1 MSRPLSLLC
10 CLAWLLLVPPP
21 LEAGEAR
28 AALARA
34 SDGLVSVQAGFEQR
48 VYNGDGSLRETATGT
63 LALKAPRLFL
73 WHYLTPYEQLVVADG
88 THVWLH
94 DVDLEQVSV
103 RRQADAEA
111 QSPLVV
117 LTDPGSLDTRYRV
130 SEAGRRDGLDWLR
143 LEPLDDD
150 GSFSR
155 AELGL
160 DGQGVARMDLVDSL
174 GGRTT
179 IAFSY
184 WRRNAE
190 LPADLFRFQPPD
202 GVDLVGDVDS
212 LGEVRPLRDD

>member
-1 MSRPLSLLC
+1 MSRPVSLLS
-10 CLAWLLLVPPP
+10 CLAWLVLIAPG
-21 LEAGEAR
+21 AQ
-28 AALARA
+28 AAEARA

-63 LALKAPRLFL
+63 LALKAPRLFQ

-117 LTDPGSLDTRYRV
+117 LTDPGSLGSRYRV
-130 SEAGRRDGLDWLR
+130 SEAGRRGGLDWLR
-143 LEPLDDD
+143 LEPLEDD
-150 GSFSR
+150 GSFSS

-160 DGQGVARMDLVDSL
+160 DGRGVARMELVDSL

-179 IAFSY
+179 IVFSD

-190 LPADLFRFQPPD
+190 LPADLFRFQPPP

-212 LGEVRPLRDD
+212 LGEVRPLQED

>member
-1 MSRPLSLLC
+1 MIRRIFPLLA
-10 CLAWLLLVPPP
+10 CLP
-21 LEAGEAR
+21 LFLAAPSGHAGDAR
-28 AALARA
+28 AALERA
-34 SDGLVSVQAGFEQR
+34 SAGLVSVSARFEQR

-63 LALKAPRLFL
+63 LALRAPRQFH
-73 WHYLTPYEQLVVADG
+73 WHYLTPYEQRVVADG

-117 LTDPGSLDTRYRV
+117 LTDPASLDARYRV

-143 LEPLDDD
+143 LEPLEDD
-150 GSFSR
+150 GAFSR
-155 AELGL
+155 ADLGL
-160 DGQGVARMDLVDSL
+160 DGTGVARMELVDSL

-179 IAFSY
+179 ITFAD
-184 WRRNAE
+184 WRPNAD
-190 LPADLFRFQPPD
+190 LDAGLFRFQPPP

-212 LGEVRPLRDD
+212 LGEVRPLGD